1 MKVLWF
7 SNCVLSETISNGSGT
22 WLFGMKSII
31 SPEVELYNITTSNV
45 KEIVNR
51 ETEDIKEYILP
62 DYKLYK
68 GVPSDD
74 NIAEIQKIVKEVSPD
89 IIHIWGI
96 EKYWARLF
104 QRGYLKGY
112 PVLLEIQGVLS
123 ACGNCFYGGLTP
135 KEIFSTF
142 GIREVLRP
150 WARLDNKYKRMRDRA
165 FDETMLI
172 KSFPHLSTQS
182 AWTRHQLYFSKAS
195 DGRVYETLRP
205 LRKEF
210 YKAEKWGKKDNT
222 APIVYTSASYNS
234 PFKGLHVL
242 IKTMQYVVK
251 KYPKAKLKIAG
262 SSGNKPFYKE
272 DGYIRYIKRLIK
284 GLGIKDNVEFVG
296 RLDANGIIS
305 NLHNCDVFVNPS
317 FVESYSAAAAEAL
330 YLGVPSVL
338 SYAGAMPYFSEEK
351 TVALYYSP
359 MDFVDCAAKI
369 IDLFEDEVV
378 RNTIIHKAVA
388 QMPLKCSPEKV
399 RETQLLI
406 YKEVLNNC

>member
-1 MKVLWF
+1 MRVLWF
-7 SNCVLSETISNGSGT
+7 SNCVLATTSCSGSGS

-31 SPEVELYNITTSNV
+31 SGHVELFNITSSNV
-45 KEIVNR
+45 TDITKNKAEGI
-51 ETEDIKEYILP
+51 TEYVLPEYQ
-62 DYKLYK
+62 LYD
-68 GVPSDD
+68 GIPSKD
-74 NIAEIQKIVKEVSPD
+74 NISIIQQLISEISPD

-112 PVLLEIQGVLS
+112 PVLLEVQGVLS

-142 GIREVLRP
+142 GIRELIRP
-150 WARLDNKYKRMRDRA
+150 WARLDNKYKLMRDRA
-165 FDETMLI
+165 CDETMLI
-172 KSFPHLSTQS
+172 KSFSHLSTQS
-182 AWTRHQLYFSKAS
+182 AWTRHQLSFSKS
-195 DGRVYETLRP
+195 SECRVYETLRP

-210 YKAEKWGKKDNT
+210 YKATKWEKKDKK
-222 APIVYTSASYNS
+222 APIVYASASYNS

-242 IKTMQYVVK
+242 IKAMQYVVK
-251 KYPKAKLKIAG
+251 MYPQARLKIAG
-262 SSGNKPFYKE
+262 ASGNKPFYKE
-272 DGYIRYIKRLIK
+272 DGYIRYIKGLTK
-284 GLGIKDNVEFVG
+284 ELGIKDNVEFMG
-296 RLDANGIIS
+296 RLDTNGIIT
-305 NLHNCDVFVNPS
+305 NLQNCDVFVNPS
-317 FVESYSAAAAEAL
+317 FVESYSAAAAEAM
-330 YLGVPSVL
+330 YLGVPSLL
-338 SYAGAMPYFSEEK
+338 SYAGAMPNFSEVKE
-351 TVALYYSP
+351 VALYYSP

-378 RNTIIHKAVA
+378 RNTIIHNAVA

>member
-7 SNCVLSETISNGSGT
+7 SNCVLSETVSNGSGT

-45 KEIVNR
+45 KEIVKR
-51 ETEDIKEYILP
+51 ESEDIKEYILP

-68 GVPSDD
+68 GVPSDE
-74 NIAEIQKIVKEVSPD
+74 NVAEIQKIVKEVSPD

-142 GIREVLRP
+142 GIRELLRP
-150 WARLDNKYKRMRDRA
+150 WARLDNKYKLMRDRA

-172 KSFPHLSTQS
+172 KSFSHLSTQS
-182 AWTRHQLYFSKAS
+182 AWTRRQLFFSKSS
-195 DGRVYETLRP
+195 DCRVYETLRP

-210 YKAEKWGKKDNT
+210 YKASKWEKKDNL

-242 IKTMQYVVK
+242 IKAMQYVVM
-251 KYPKAKLKIAG
+251 KYPEARLKIAG
-262 SSGNKPFYKE
+262 ASGNKPFYKE

-284 GLGIKDNVEFVG
+284 ELGIEDNVEFMG
-296 RLDANGIIS
+296 RLDTNGIIS
-305 NLHNCDVFVNPS
+305 NLHNCDIFVNSS

-338 SYAGAMPYFSEEK
+338 SYAGAMPNFSEVK
-351 TVALYYSP
+351 GVALYYSP

-369 IDLFEDEVV
+369 INLFEDEVV
-378 RNTIIHKAVA
+378 RNTIIHNAVA

-399 RETQLLI
+399 RDIQLLI